1 MTIMETPLEH
11 LPKLPFWKHL
21 TEEERTLLQNRS
33 YYLQYHQG
41 QQLRSAGTQCLG
53 VLLVLRGTLRTYL
66 LSPDGREMTL
76 SRTRADEAYLLTA
89 SCVLESI
96 SFDTHV
102 DAEEESEVLL
112 IPSDV
117 FSILVQQNLQVECDS
132 YKMLAD
138 GYADVVSSIER
149 LIFLS
154 LEQRIASFLL
164 DESAETG
171 CDRLQMTHEQIA
183 VSIGSA
189 RVAVNRTLHQMTKK
203 GLVELSRG
211 SIRLVHKSAL
221 YQLLKN

>member
-1 MTIMETPLEH
+1 MTVIDTPLEH
-11 LPKLPFWKHL
+11 LPRLPFWTHL
-21 TEEERTLLQNRS
+21 TAEERLLLENRS
-33 YYLQYHQG
+33 YYLQYRQG

-53 VLLVLRGTLRTYL
+53 VLLVLSGTLRTYL

-76 SRTRADEAYLLTA
+76 SRTRSGETYLLTA
-89 SCVLESI
+89 ACVLESI
-96 SFDTHV
+96 SFDTQV
-102 DAEEESEVLL
+102 DAEEDCEVLL

-117 FSILVQQNLQVECDS
+117 FSVLVEQNLQVECDS

-164 DESAETG
+164 DESANTG
-171 CDRLQMTHEQIA
+171 TDQLQMTHEQIA

-189 RVAVNRTLHQMTKK
+189 RVAVNRTLHQMAKK

-211 SIRLVHKSAL
+211 SIQLANKAAM
-221 YQLLKN
+221 YQLLRN

>member
-1 MTIMETPLEH
+1 MTVMETPLAH
-11 LPKLPFWKHL
+11 LPRLPFWKHL
-21 TEEERTLLQNRS
+21 TAEERILLQNRS
-33 YYLQYHQG
+33 YYLQYRQG

-53 VLLVLRGTLRTYL
+53 VLLVLSGTLRTYL

-76 SRTRADEAYLLTA
+76 SRTRSGETYLLTA

-102 DAEEESEVLL
+102 DAEEDCEVLL

-117 FSILVQQNLQVECDS
+117 FSVLVEQNLQVECDS

-171 CDRLQMTHEQIA
+171 AGQLQMTHEQIA

-189 RVAVNRTLHQMTKK
+189 RVAVNRALHQMAKK

-211 SIRLVHKSAL
+211 SIRLADKAAL
-221 YQLLKN
+221 YRLLKS